1 MSFITAP
8 NKVLGGTYYVVEI
21 YRITLVGYNH
31 EYDCVY
37 TRNIVNYNHG
47 CNFVDT
53 VVIKLATLNLWV
65 LYKQGDHLVN
75 CSYPI
80 YDFCL
85 WCGEDKEIFLTF
97 SHTDSEGNRQP
108 MVLDNCRFE
117 MTLVLKRSREVFDRL
132 TSETGRLVTGVLEDG
147 VFTASSKDATVL
159 QVRFPHDVTIQFDE
173 VEALYE
179 LFKIDPAGKWEML
192 LAGEVAIHGGGYV

>member
-1 MSFITAP
+1 M
-8 NKVLGGTYYVVEI
+8 
-21 YRITLVGYNH
+21 
-31 EYDCVY
+31 
-37 TRNIVNYNHG
+37 
-47 CNFVDT
+47 
-53 VVIKLATLNLWV
+53 
-65 LYKQGDHLVN
+65 N

-85 WCGEDKEIFLTF
+85 WCGEDKEILLTF
-97 SHTDSEGNRQP
+97 SHIDSEGNRQP

-117 MTLVLKRSREVFDRL
+117 MTLALKRPREVFDRL
-132 TSETGRLVTGVLEDG
+132 TSETGRLVAGVLEDG
-147 VFTASSKDATVL
+147 VFTASSKGATVL